1 MNPYSVIK
9 SRYVTEKTAMLEN
22 LQNMTSNRC
31 LAKCKSPKYV
41 FIVDVDAN
49 KIEIKKAIETIY
61 AERKIKVTAVNVINT
76 KPKQRRVRGRVGF
89 RSAFKKAIVTLEV
102 GDSLGEAV

>member
-1 MNPYSVIK
+1 
-9 SRYVTEKTAMLEN
+9 
-22 LQNMTSNRC
+22 MTSSRC

-61 AERKIKVTAVNVINT
+61 AERNVKVVAVNVINT
-76 KPKQRRVRGRVGF
+76 KPKERRVRGRVGF
-89 RSAFKKAIVTLEV
+89 RSAMKKAIVTLEV